1 MKRREFLSSAAA
13 ASAAWWVPRVSFG
26 AAHRSALSGSETTR
40 MWLAPARDARRALI
54 LIELK
59 GGNDGLNTVIPFADP
74 LYRQLRP
81 QLAVPRDAVLQL
93 DERTALHPALQPWLP
108 IWQSG
113 ELAIVQGLG
122 YAQTNSSHFR
132 SSEIW
137 HTASDAQRYLR
148 DGWLTRAL
156 AAGRGTACGE
166 WASGCFIDSAELGPL
181 GGMTQAAVRPWSI
194 AEIATIATI
203 ASPAQRHALPEPDP
217 DAASRV
223 AAMRFP
229 ADRFG
234 SSIRTAL
241 ERIAAMPLMPMQTTG
256 DAPPVVVKLTLNG
269 FDTHAN
275 QRVRHAGLLA
285 QLADGCAALRAALL
299 ELGWWRDALI
309 VTYSEFGREARE
321 NDAGGTGHGSSA
333 PHFVM
338 GARVRGGLYGAPPAL
353 SGLDGNGHVPVA
365 VDFRQLYATLLGAG
379 WGIEPGSVLGR
390 RFEPLPLLKL

>member
-13 ASAAWWVPRVSFG
+13 ASAAWWVPRVSSG
-26 AAHRSALSGSETTR
+26 AAQRPALSRSETQRAWVT
-40 MWLAPARDARRALI
+40 PALDARRVLI

-74 LYRQLRP
+74 AYRQLRP

-93 DERTALHPALQPWLP
+93 DERTALHPSLQPLLP
-108 IWQSG
+108 IWQNG

-122 YAQTNSSHFR
+122 YAQTNFSHFR

-148 DGWLTRAL
+148 DGWLTRAF
-156 AAGRGTACGE
+156 AAGRGMACDE
-166 WASGCFIDSAELGPL
+166 RAASCVVDGAELGPL
-181 GGMTQAAVRPWSI
+181 GGMTRAALLPVSL
-194 AEIATIATI
+194 ATIAR
-203 ASPAQRHALPEPDP
+203 PAQQRALPELSV
-217 DAASRV
+217 ASRV
-223 AAMRFP
+223 AAMTLP
-229 ADRFG
+229 TDRFG
-234 SSIRTAL
+234 ASIRTAL
-241 ERIAAMPLMPMQTTG
+241 EHIAATPFMQTHTSG
-256 DAPPVVVKLTLNG
+256 GASQLVVKLTLNG

-275 QRVRHAGLLA
+275 QRVRHAALLA
-285 QLADGCAALRAALL
+285 QLAGGCAALRAALL

-338 GARVRGGLYGAPPAL
+338 GDRVRGGLYGAPPAL
-353 SGLDGNGHVPVA
+353 SRLDGNGNLPVA
-365 VDFRQLYATLLGAG
+365 VDFRRLYATLLGAW
-379 WGIEPGSVLGR
+379 WGIEPGSVLER
-390 RFEPLPLLKL
+390 RFEPLPLLKV

>member
-13 ASAAWWVPRVSFG
+13 ASAAWWVPHVSSG
-26 AAHRSALSGSETTR
+26 ATQRSSLSRPDAQCE
-40 MWLAPARDARRALI
+40 WVPPAPGARRVLI

-74 LYRQLRP
+74 AYRQLRS

-93 DERTALHPALQPWLP
+93 DERTALHPSLQPWLP
-108 IWQSG
+108 IWQNG

-148 DGWLTRAL
+148 DGWLTRAF
-156 AAGRGTACGE
+156 AAGRGTACDE
-166 WASGCFIDSAELGPL
+166 WAAGCVIDSAELGPL
-181 GGMTQAAVRPWSI
+181 GGMTQAAVLPLSI
-194 AEIATIATI
+194 ATRAR
-203 ASPAQRHALPEPDP
+203 PARQRALPEP

-223 AAMRFP
+223 AAMTFP
-229 ADRFG
+229 ANRFG
-234 SSIRTAL
+234 ASIGMAL
-241 ERIAAMPLMPMQTTG
+241 ERIAAMSFTPTNLSGGASQ
-256 DAPPVVVKLTLNG
+256 VVVKLTLNG

-275 QRVRHAGLLA
+275 QRERHAALLA
-285 QLADGCAALRAALL
+285 QLASGCAALRAALL

-321 NDAGGTGHGSSA
+321 NDAGGTGHGGSA

-338 GARVRGGLYGAPPAL
+338 GDRVRGGLYGAPPAL
-353 SGLDGNGHVPVA
+353 SRLDGNGNLPVA
-365 VDFRQLYATLLGAG
+365 VDFRRLYATLLGAW
-379 WGIEPGSVLGR
+379 WGIEPGSVLER
-390 RFEPLPLLKL
+390 RFEPLPLLKV